1 MTKKQPANKSLS
13 HYALIKWGAI
23 VVALLAIAGCCGV
36 VMPSKSDTKEIC
48 AYHPFRSEQAK
59 AQFLKLYDARAD
71 TWPVPSECRMVGTS
85 FGRTYVRISGPNGAP
100 PLVLLHGGGAN
111 SLHWVT
117 NIEAL
122 STTYRTYAVDN
133 IYDFGRS
140 VCSRSIKNVD
150 DFTDWLDELFT
161 ALELENHINLVG
173 LSYGGWLAG
182 EYALRFPGRLDKV
195 ILLAPAGTVLP
206 LRMAWISRALLCT
219 LPVRYFTRSFM
230 RWLLQDLAQRDE
242 DGRKMVEEWADF
254 TYTAMRSFAPRRM
267 LIPTVF
273 SDTELQGIKLPI
285 LYLVGEHE
293 KMYPAR
299 KALERL
305 HRVAPQ
311 IKTEIIPGAGHDL
324 TIVQAEMLN
333 RKVLDFLNQGNA
345 QEIN

>member
-1 MTKKQPANKSLS
+1 MLNIQQEKKFLS
-13 HYALIKWGAI
+13 HYALVKWGAI
-23 VVALLAIAGCCGV
+23 VVALLTIAGCCGV

-59 AQFLKLYDARAD
+59 AQFLKLYNARAD
-71 TWPVPSECRMVGTS
+71 AWPVPSECRMVETS
-85 FGRTYVRISGPNGAP
+85 FGRTYVRISGPAVGP

-140 VCSRSIKNVD
+140 ICSRSIKNVD

-161 ALELENHINLVG
+161 ALELGHHINLMG

-182 EYALRFPGRLDKV
+182 QYALRFPGRLDKV
-195 ILLAPAGTVLP
+195 VLLAPAGTVLP
-206 LRMAWISRALLCT
+206 LRAAWISRAILCT

-242 DGRKMVEEWADF
+242 NGRKMVEEWADF
-254 TYTAMRSFAPRRM
+254 TYTAMRSFSPRRM
-267 LIPTVF
+267 LIPTVLF
-273 SDTELQGIKLPI
+273 DAELQSIKVPM

-293 KMYPAR
+293 KMYSAR

-305 HRVAPQ
+305 QRVAPQ
-311 IKTEIIPGAGHDL
+311 LETEIIPGAGHDL
-324 TIVQAEMLN
+324 TIVQAEMVN
-333 RKVLDFLNQGNA
+333 RKVLDFLNERNA
-345 QEIN
+345 QGR